1 MRIVA
6 AEFVQPF
13 IVRVENGALEGF
25 VDNTVKL
32 SGRTGKKHL
41 SLDAVAILVFKAGG
55 RLPTA
60 EIILVTELLVEANG
74 LEVFFLFDF

>member
-32 SGRTGKKHL
+32 PGRTGKKHL